1 MAVDAIKSQSIT
13 NLDSTPYVYNS
24 AGQGAA
30 ARAASVDDLVGITT
44 NGLASTGSTYRVV
57 RFPTG
62 AIPKD
67 LTVFIDSYLDSHSTP
82 AVVMDLNIA
91 FSDSTIDGTQ
101 ASLQGLIPSSLN
113 TGATSITNITSYSNP
128 NLIFGQITPTSATG
142 SYGPTSLI
150 FNGSKTNYPVLALTQ
165 QPLWQTFGFVDGR
178 GNPADPGG
186 YFDLL
191 IYISTAASTAH
202 AANLYAKFSYAKN

>member
-30 ARAASVDDLVGITT
+30 SRQSAVDDLVGLTT
-44 NGLASTGSTYRVV
+44 NGLASTGSTYRII

-62 AIPKD
+62 AIPKS
-67 LTVFIDSYLDSHSTP
+67 LTIFIDTFADSHSTP
-82 AVVMDLNIA
+82 AVVFDLNIA

-101 ASLQGLIPSSLN
+101 AALQGLIPKN
-113 TGATSITNITSYSNP
+113 TNVGSTTNISSYSTP
-128 NLIFGQITPTSATG
+128 NLIFGQLTPTSSTG
-142 SYGPTSLI
+142 SYGPSDLL
-150 FNGSKTNYPVLALTQ
+150 FNGVGTTYTALNLVQ
-165 QPLWQTFGFVDGR
+165 QPLWQTFGFTDGR
-178 GNPADPGG
+178 SNPADPGG

-191 IYISTAASTAH
+191 VYISTAATSGH
-202 AANLYAKFSYAKN
+202 AANMWAKLTYAKT